1 MKPSLN
7 KALYRTIS
15 NELRV
20 GSLVFYI
27 LAIGIGML
35 FNYTKYN
42 NFDINIFQYS
52 DVLDFLIIPFSD
64 LLILLF
70 TIMSIL
76 IVYGIYQL
84 DAWWQKRFPGLYS
97 KFNFRLDSK
106 PWFDAYRQISF
117 LLIFLLYLV
126 IAANVY
132 GKVVRNQ
139 IEESSPIALQ
149 FTDNENI
156 TGRYIGKTKD
166 VLFFIDHQ
174 NNVKAT
180 PLVNLK
186 MYGTQPI
193 SKRSTFLQ

>member
-1 MKPSLN
+1 MKPSFN

-35 FNYTKYN
+35 FNYTKYI

-126 IAANVY
+126 IAANIY
-132 GKVVRNQ
+132 GKMLRNQ